1 MRIAIV
7 KSSSVKVLIL
17 VSLLVPVL
25 LSGCSSGSASVSTPT
40 IGNVN
45 CQATPSKCLPIVTA
59 TTVPATYVCS
69 GKHNFRSN
77 EGILKVVAYGRGDNA
92 RNEETELS
100 DLSGD
105 MAEQVGGRSS
115 QIESASTLHPTLA
128 NRIVLP
134 LRSGFEPNRR
144 LFPGSPWSRER
155 QNKNALRVVGNG
167 RR

>member
-40 IGNVN
+40 IGNVH

-105 MAEQVGGRSS
+105 MAEQVGGCLTWWTVKPNRISVYFAPDLGQS
-115 QIESASTLHPTLA
+115 DSASVAQWLRA
-128 NRIVLP
+128 QSKIV
-134 LRSGFEPNRR
+134 
-144 LFPGSPWSRER
+144 SRVT
-155 QNKNALRVVGNG
+155 VVS
-167 RR
+167 